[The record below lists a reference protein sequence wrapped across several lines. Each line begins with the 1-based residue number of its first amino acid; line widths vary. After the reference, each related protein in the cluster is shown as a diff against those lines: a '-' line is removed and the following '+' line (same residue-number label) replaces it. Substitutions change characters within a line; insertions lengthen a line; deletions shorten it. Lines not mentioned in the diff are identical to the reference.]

1 MELWNCGIICYIALG
16 PTHPRDPPKKIIWK
30 WGSSGNF
37 EGGTVTNNSTIPQ
50 FHSLHWGE
58 TPQTRNFAGVGEKT
72 RNAAWQCGFPATL
85 RAEMQCAT
93 LQLQC
98 GVFATLP
105 CCISGGWPAG
115 REMQHGSVGFGPP
128 CGHKCSVP
136 RCNCSVGFLPHCHAA
151 FLGGR
156 GGHKPGFQISYFSD
170 SDLFLGFW
178 PFGLVKGAFGTK
190 RDPKRAKRKIGM
202 ELWNC
207 GIICYIALGPKSP
220 RDPPKKQNWKPKSSE
235 DSGGGGNVT
244 NNSTIQQFHSLH

>member
-1 MELWNCGIICYIALG
+1 
-16 PTHPRDPPKKIIWK
+16 
-30 WGSSGNF
+30 
-37 EGGTVTNNSTIPQ
+37 
-50 FHSLHWGE
+50 
-58 TPQTRNFAGVGEKT
+58 
-72 RNAAWQCGFPATL
+72 
-85 RAEMQCAT
+85 
-93 LQLQC
+93 
-98 GVFATLP
+98 
-105 CCISGGWPAG
+105 
-115 REMQHGSVGFGPP
+115 MQHGSVGFRPP
-128 CGHKCSVP
+128 CGQKCNVP

-156 GGHKPGFQISYFSD
+156 GGHKPGCQISYFSD

-235 DSGGGGNVT
+235 NFMARASSPKIHLFLISSITFWRKLTKKREAHTPKRDKT
-244 NNSTIQQFHSLH
+244 

>member
-1 MELWNCGIICYIALG
+1 MASRIGLPADFRGGGPKSAAIYQIKHLRPSGSPGKGFVAHFSTPKLG
-16 PTHPRDPPKKIIWK
+16 KPLTSLPPPT
-30 WGSSGNF
+30 
-37 EGGTVTNNSTIPQ
+37 
-50 FHSLHWGE
+50 
-58 TPQTRNFAGVGEKT
+58 GVRGT

-151 FLGGR
+151 FLGGG
-156 GGHKPGFQISYFSD
+156 GGHKLGFQISYFSD
-170 SDLFLGFW
+170 SDLFLGFG
-178 PFGLVKGAFGTK
+178 PFGLVKGAFGMK
-190 RDPKRAKRKIGM
+190 SDPERAKRKIGM

-207 GIICYIALGPKSP
+207 GIMCYIALGPKFP
-220 RDPPKKQNWKPKSSE
+220 RDPPKKQNWKLKSSE
-235 DSGGGGNVT
+235 DSGGGQCNK
-244 NNSTIQQFHSLH
+244 